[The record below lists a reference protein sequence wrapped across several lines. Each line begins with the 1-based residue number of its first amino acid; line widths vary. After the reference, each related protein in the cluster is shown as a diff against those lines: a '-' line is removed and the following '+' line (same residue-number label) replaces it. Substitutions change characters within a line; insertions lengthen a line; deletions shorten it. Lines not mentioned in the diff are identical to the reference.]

1 MVRRPSRVLMA
12 TGPGLVELRFTQKG
26 PDHRPS
32 VLSGRRDD
40 HPDSAVRVFSERSR
54 RNLQKAALRFPWHE
68 VGRLVLITLTYPA
81 DFPLDG
87 RLVKRQVKELWRRWE
102 REYGERP
109 RGIWGLEFQDRGAPH
124 FHAFLGMPRGVDYD
138 DLRGWGFVAWS
149 SIVDFRSVL
158 VPLVGFGGPC
168 AFVDPWAEN
177 HYRLENRFN
186 VSPAWFAP
194 GRSSEVIGDYLWR
207 HTGKWAQKSV
217 PVGYVNPGR
226 FWGPLGA
233 GPRTPEIEL
242 CCVRAGYAVRRVMV
256 SLLSRRLYG
265 RKRPYRAVRGGLWVQ
280 SCHGEA
286 LGHRLYLWALRECG
300 CRRSAILLSRG
311 E

>member
-177 HYRLENRFN
+177 HYRLENCQCIACLVCSWAF
-186 VSPAWFAP
+186 V
-194 GRSSEVIGDYLWR
+194 RS
-207 HTGKWAQKSV
+207 H
-217 PVGYVNPGR
+217 
-226 FWGPLGA
+226 
-233 GPRTPEIEL
+233 
-242 CCVRAGYAVRRVMV
+242 
-256 SLLSRRLYG
+256 RRLPLAPYG
-265 RKRPYRAVRGGLWVQ
+265 QVGAEVCAGR
-280 SCHGEA
+280 
-286 LGHRLYLWALRECG
+286 LRESG
-300 CRRSAILLSRG
+300 SVLGSTWSRATDARD
-311 E
+311 